1 MDAGI
6 VVVFRSRLLDGAL
19 PLKNELNEMV
29 DAATPGHP
37 GLLSWKSFDAEDGE
51 RVTIV
56 EFTDDEAYRAWVNEP
71 AHVSAKSRRREVYQ
85 ELSTTVGTVNE
96 PVRRWSSVERT

>member
-29 DAATPGHP
+29 DA